1 MQIDQPTDLGARRT
15 VLISVAVG
23 ALLTFGVLTALIA
36 PHPATPPVNDL
47 RVQGW
52 MIRHRIPA
60 LTRTADV
67 VTRLGWGPVL
77 LMVGSAGALWLWR
90 RRGRARMAVGLLA
103 TLGATAGLVALL
115 KISIHRE
122 RPSTASLLGSPAL
135 DYAFPSGHT
144 TDSAVTYV
152 LLAFAFGMSQRRGRR
167 LLLSLMIGLALL
179 IGASRVY
186 LGYHY
191 LTDVL
196 AGWLL
201 ATAVISAA
209 VVVIPGVPDEQTAIS
224 SAAAGDRRRRPDP
237 AEV

>member
-1 MQIDQPTDLGARRT
+1 M
-15 VLISVAVG
+15 LISVAVG
-23 ALLTFGVLTALIA
+23 ALLTFVVLTALIA
-36 PHPATPPVNDL
+36 PHPTAPPINDL

-52 MIRHRIPA
+52 MTRHRIPE
-60 LTRTADV
+60 LTRIADV
-67 VTRLGWGPVL
+67 VTALGSGPAL
-77 LMVGSAGALWLWR
+77 LVVASAGALWLWR
-90 RRGRARMAVGLLA
+90 RRGRARLALGLLA
-103 TLGATAGLVALL
+103 VLGATAGLVALL

-152 LLAFAFGMSQRRGRR
+152 LLAVAFGVSQHRGRR
-167 LLLSLMIGLALL
+167 LLLGPMIGLAGL

-201 ATAVISAA
+201 ATAVISTTA
-209 VVVIPGVPDEQTAIS
+209 VIISGIPTEQTGFS
-224 SAAAGDRRRRPDP
+224 SAPTPERRRHHDP